1 MPLLSDTSL
10 LVTLPSGNRAV
21 YLVPPQHLN
30 PTASNVTQNEN
41 AYMYGEQVAVELNGA
56 WFRPGLSQEIT
67 DLKTLALI
75 DRAPQ
80 ADTTPGGRYA

>member
-10 LVTLPSGNRAV
+10 LVTLPSGARAV
-21 YLVPPQHLN
+21 YLVQPQHLN

-41 AYMYGEQVAVELNGA
+41 AYTYGQQVAVELNGA

-80 ADTTPGGRYA
+80 ADTIPGGRYA

>member
-1 MPLLSDTSL
+1 MPVISDTSL
-10 LVTLPSGNRAV
+10 LVILPSGSRAV
-21 YLVPPQHLN
+21 YLVQPQHLN

-41 AYMYGEQVAVELNGA
+41 AYMYGRQVAVEVNGA
-56 WFRPGLSQEIT
+56 WFRPGLSDEIT

-80 ADTTPGGRYA
+80 ADTIPGGRYA

>member
-1 MPLLSDTSL
+1 MPVLSDTAL

-21 YLVPPQHLN
+21 YLVRPQYLS

-41 AYMYGEQVAVELNGA
+41 AYMYGQQVAVEVSGA

-75 DRAPQ
+75 ERAPQ
-80 ADTTPGGRYA
+80 ADTIPGGRYA

>member
-21 YLVPPQHLN
+21 YLVQPQHLT
-30 PTASNVTQNEN
+30 PRASNVTQNEN
-41 AYMYGEQVAVELNGA
+41 AHMYGQQVAVELNGV
-56 WFRPGLSQEIT
+56 WYRPGLREEIT

-80 ADTTPGGRYA
+80 ADTILGGRYA